1 MKKARSMLLNE
12 EFTSDDNRLTYQSYE
27 KLALI
32 CNVCGELVF
41 FKQGIE
47 RVSHF
52 SHYKDTG
59 KNKCRWRTKSH
70 DSTQNTDSE
79 AKKQSL
85 EKFQKKIQEIIDE
98 GIIKYQKISCSQLD
112 DGRHQGRILVARRDK
127 GKSLV
132 NQYKIDI
139 NSWLSQFYDERKHI
153 QNLASSL
160 YHKKISKIQC
170 QVFSNI
176 IHYLCLPASE
186 DILRKILYYVFFLLN
201 KEVALNNDFEEVRSK
216 VIEIISWA
224 DWEKEYK
231 LAKGLVV
238 PSNFEQ
244 KAHSDFVN
252 SPVEVKGFVHPNIKP
267 KTSIRDDDGS
277 IAISKEVKTLLTP
290 KAQLT
295 NLSNAKSVAKNSLE
309 WCGMLAN
316 VPCRVTLVN
325 SKDHWQLEALPI
337 KDVPTFP
344 LLYCLANKA
353 IEGYW
358 QEEDLDN
365 LIVIPLDKE
374 MEKLENLANK
384 TQDPIKV
391 EKIGRRVTNLQRL
404 RKAVLNREKLDAK
417 VLAECTDIVKKAI
430 SEASYR
436 PSITDPYYSRYIL
449 GQVYFVSKN
458 ESEITYLLDDYMSH
472 SRKATQVISALRW
485 LTRVPNN
492 LQKQFPSKRPTVKEL
507 REFLYPK
514 FNESFRGADPKNPKS
529 GTKFSDVELKIREEG
544 KKILLDVLHNGK
556 IQVTQLLTVKMPAT
570 EGKNRGKV
578 SVKVNGTPN
587 FAERSV
593 FEKFL
598 RTKDGRF
605 VAEAQNQLRHLV
617 NVFLSRNFNTLV
629 GEGKV
634 GKQRKVSEIIGFE
647 RSKSGWSEIKK
658 GFVKHLLP
666 YSSDSGVGAGKLTYL
681 STNKVLSSQDLEALI
696 IQIAENWSNWC
707 RKDQQHIKIGVSS
720 SKATDP
726 EILVWVLTQKILSGY
741 FEEDKDAWQDT
752 INWFAEVCKS
762 SNEYKAIGFRCDNG
776 VILTPDCIYDTDVDK
791 WMHRI
796 KIQLID
802 LLLESDAG
810 NIESWLQKSPEYL
823 YETLEKI
830 RPDWELTSKDISK
843 HLEAMHDALNISI
856 KVESSLQ

>member
-1 MKKARSMLLNE
+1 MTVESQVSISFVVSLFSDEIYNPDDDRLNYE
-12 EFTSDDNRLTYQSYE
+12 SYE
-27 KLALI
+27 KLGLI
-32 CNVCGELVF
+32 CGKCRELIF
-41 FKQGIE
+41 FKKGTE

-52 SHYKDTG
+52 SHFKTTG
-59 KNKCRWRTKSH
+59 KDCQWRTGS
-70 DSTQNTDSE
+70 DSNTLHTDAE
-79 AKKQSL
+79 GREQSL
-85 EKFQKKIQEIIDE
+85 ERFQAKFKSIIE
-98 GIIKYQKISCSQLD
+98 QGIIKHQQISSSQLREQIKE
-112 DGRHQGRILVARRDK
+112 GQKLV
-127 GKSLV
+127 ST
-132 NQYKIDI
+132 YKIDI
-139 NSWLSQFYDERKHI
+139 DYWLRWFNQNRKLLR
-153 QNLASSL
+153 NLAKSL
-160 YHKKISKIQC
+160 YQTNELVSEENQ
-170 QVFSNI
+170 I
-176 IHYLCLPASE
+176 ILLNFVDYLCVPASE
-186 DILRKILYYVFFLLN
+186 YILKDILYYVFGLLD
-201 KEVALNNDFEEVRSK
+201 KEISLKKYLEELPSK
-216 VIEIISWA
+216 VIELMSYAEWK
-224 DWEKEYK
+224 KEYQR
-231 LAKGLVV
+231 AKEFVV
-238 PSNFEQ
+238 HSKFEQ
-244 KAHSDFVN
+244 NAHSDFVN

-267 KTSIRDDDGS
+267 EESIRNDDGS
-277 IAISKEVKTLLTP
+277 ITISKEVKTLLTP

-295 NLSNAKSVAKNSLE
+295 NLSNWKSVAKNSLE

-391 EKIGRRVTNLQRL
+391 EKIGRRVTNLQKL

-472 SRKATQVISALRW
+472 SRKATQVISAVQW
-485 LTRVPNN
+485 LSRVPNN
-492 LQKQFPSKRPTVKEL
+492 LQKEFPKQKPTIEQL
-507 REFLYPK
+507 RKYLCDK
-514 FNESFRGADPKNPKS
+514 FNGRFRE
-529 GTKFSDVELKIREEG
+529 VELKVREEG
-544 KKILLDVLHNGK
+544 KKILLDIIYLNKV
-556 IQVTQLLTVKMPAT
+556 QVTQLLTIKMPAT

-587 FAERSV
+587 FSERSV

-634 GKQRKVSEIIGFE
+634 GHQRKVSEIIGFE
-647 RSKSGWSEIKK
+647 RSTKGWSEIKN
-658 GFVKHLLP
+658 GFVKNLLP
-666 YSSDSGVGAGKLTYL
+666 YSTDSEVKAGKLVYL
-681 STNKVLSSQDLEALI
+681 ATNQVLSSQDLEHLI

-707 RKDQQHIKIGVSS
+707 RKDQQRIKIGVSS
-720 SKATDP
+720 GKSTDP
-726 EILVWVLTQKILSGY
+726 QSLVWVLTQKILTGN
-741 FEEDKDAWQDT
+741 FEEDKEAWQDT
-752 INWFAEVCKS
+752 INWFAEICKS
-762 SNEYKAIGFRCDNG
+762 SDKYKAVGFRCNNG

>member
-1 MKKARSMLLNE
+1 MTVESQVSISFAVSLFSDEIYNPDDDRLNYE
-12 EFTSDDNRLTYQSYE
+12 SYE
-27 KLALI
+27 KLGLI
-32 CNVCGELVF
+32 CGKCRELIF
-41 FKQGIE
+41 FKKGTE

-52 SHYKDTG
+52 SHFKTTG
-59 KNKCRWRTKSH
+59 KDCQWRTGS
-70 DSTQNTDSE
+70 DSNTLHTDAE
-79 AKKQSL
+79 GREQSL
-85 EKFQKKIQEIIDE
+85 ERFQAKFKSIIE
-98 GIIKYQKISCSQLD
+98 QGIIKHQQISSSQLREQIKE
-112 DGRHQGRILVARRDK
+112 GQKLV
-127 GKSLV
+127 ST
-132 NQYKIDI
+132 YKIDI
-139 NSWLSQFYDERKHI
+139 DSWLRWFNQNRKLLR
-153 QNLASSL
+153 NLAKSL
-160 YHKKISKIQC
+160 YQTNELVSEENQ
-170 QVFSNI
+170 I
-176 IHYLCLPASE
+176 ILLNFVDYLCVPASE
-186 DILRKILYYVFFLLN
+186 YILKDILFYVFGLLD
-201 KEVALNNDFEEVRSK
+201 KEISLKKYLEEFPSK
-216 VIEIISWA
+216 VIELMSYA
-224 DWEKEYK
+224 EWEKEYQR
-231 LAKGLVV
+231 AKEFVV
-238 PSNFEQ
+238 HSKFEQ
-244 KAHSDFVN
+244 NAHSDFVN

-267 KTSIRDDDGS
+267 EESIRNDDGS
-277 IAISKEVKTLLTP
+277 ITISKEVKTLLTP

-295 NLSNAKSVAKNSLE
+295 NLSNGKSVAKNSLE

-417 VLAECTDIVKKAI
+417 VLAECTEIVKRAI

-436 PSITDPYYSRYIL
+436 PSITDKYYSRYVL

-472 SRKATQVISALRW
+472 SRKATQVISAVQW
-485 LTRVPNN
+485 LSRVPNN
-492 LQKQFPSKRPTVKEL
+492 LQKEFPKQKPTIEQL
-507 REFLYPK
+507 RKFLCDK
-514 FNESFRGADPKNPKS
+514 FNG
-529 GTKFSDVELKIREEG
+529 KFLEVELKVREEKG
-544 KKILLDVLHNGK
+544 KILLDIIFLNKV
-556 IQVTQLLTVKMPAT
+556 QVTQLLTVKMPVSD
-570 EGKNRGKV
+570 GKNRGKV

-587 FAERSV
+587 FSERLV

-605 VAEAQNQLRHLV
+605 VAEAQNELRHLV

-634 GKQRKVSEIIGFE
+634 GHQRKVSEIIGFE
-647 RSKSGWSEIKK
+647 RSKSGWSEIKR
-658 GFVKHLLP
+658 GFVKNLLP
-666 YSSDSGVGAGKLTYL
+666 YSTDSKVKAGKLVYL
-681 STNKVLSSQDLEALI
+681 ATNQVLSSQDLEHLI
-696 IQIAENWSNWC
+696 LQIAENWSNWC
-707 RKDQQHIKIGVSS
+707 RKDQQRIKIGVSS
-720 SKATDP
+720 GKSTDP
-726 EILVWVLTQKILSGY
+726 ESLIWILTQKILSGN
-741 FEEDKDAWQDT
+741 FEEDKEAWQDT
-752 INWFAEVCKS
+752 LNWFAEICKS
-762 SNEYKAIGFRCDNG
+762 SDKYKAVGFRCNNG
-776 VILTPDCIYDTDVDK
+776 VILTPDCIYDNQIEK
-791 WMHRI
+791 WVHRI

-856 KVESSLQ
+856 KIESSLQ